1 MTAAMFAQVAQILEL
16 AIEIGEQA
24 LDARHEIRADLAELK
39 LSRGAIEQ
47 PHAQAILELAHRL
60 ADGGLRHP
68 ERTRRGAEA
77 AGLDDADEGAELF
90 QVELIYQHSL

>member
-1 MTAAMFAQVAQILEL
+1 MTAAMLAQIAQILEL

-39 LSRGAIEQ
+39 LSSGAVEQ
-47 PHAQAILELAHRL
+47 PHAQVFLELAHRL

-68 ERTRRGAEA
+68 ERARRGAEA
-77 AGLDDADEGAELF
+77 AGLDDADEGTQLF
-90 QVELIYQHSL
+90 QVELIYRHSL